1 MKICNF
7 LLISNIKFNL
17 KCNTEN
23 ILKYFKNLKDK
34 DKKDIKLYKTKFEII
49 GEILDKYNEI
59 RLKSKDN
66 FFFKLDDKF
75 TKNSINCELI
85 FQDKNIYFQKTD
97 INFNYDLIIHL
108 IKDTNFYIHF
118 NEIDKLDEN
127 QIINIIIKC
136 CEYHNLKQIKI
147 FQDNNI
153 KLKNLILFSTLYN
166 FLDGIKYSWDN
177 KNHLLN
183 FEDSFDLINIKKLNF
198 NENDIKYIINYNIK
212 IEHLK
217 QLSEYFC
224 SDEIFKFIS
233 DLEINYIY
241 TNIHF
246 FILIFY
252 RFKIFKYM
260 NTKIFYKFTNYILNT
275 DITNSKSIN
284 IDDRL
289 ITNYEKSL
297 FYYNTFKNY
306 YTDIEKIRNDYIFPF
321 DDFKEKTINKNLLI
335 KIFENLDTDIILKL
349 KNYNYDFESNNYIYD
364 YILSYYSKNKNYFLK
379 FILDND
385 ICWTGKLLED
395 NLNINLR
402 NIDNYYE
409 DYVNTFIEQD
419 YTNDINNYKNF
430 LETYL
435 NKFKNMEEDSKKII
449 ILDLIKNC
457 FTELIDEYFE
467 ILLDGQSL
475 CYYINLN
482 ISIFDENLLESY
494 NLRFDSQNYYEEL
507 ILYLNMQY
515 N

>member
-1 MKICNF
+1 
-7 LLISNIKFNL
+7 
-17 KCNTEN
+17 
-23 ILKYFKNLKDK
+23 
-34 DKKDIKLYKTKFEII
+34 
-49 GEILDKYNEI
+49 
-59 RLKSKDN
+59 
-66 FFFKLDDKF
+66 
-75 TKNSINCELI
+75 
-85 FQDKNIYFQKTD
+85 
-97 INFNYDLIIHL
+97 
-108 IKDTNFYIHF
+108 
-118 NEIDKLDEN
+118 
-127 QIINIIIKC
+127 
-136 CEYHNLKQIKI
+136 
-147 FQDNNI
+147 
-153 KLKNLILFSTLYN
+153 
-166 FLDGIKYSWDN
+166 
-177 KNHLLN
+177 
-183 FEDSFDLINIKKLNF
+183 
-198 NENDIKYIINYNIK
+198 
-212 IEHLK
+212 
-217 QLSEYFC
+217 
-224 SDEIFKFIS
+224 
-233 DLEINYIY
+233 
-241 TNIHF
+241 
-246 FILIFY
+246 
-252 RFKIFKYM
+252 M